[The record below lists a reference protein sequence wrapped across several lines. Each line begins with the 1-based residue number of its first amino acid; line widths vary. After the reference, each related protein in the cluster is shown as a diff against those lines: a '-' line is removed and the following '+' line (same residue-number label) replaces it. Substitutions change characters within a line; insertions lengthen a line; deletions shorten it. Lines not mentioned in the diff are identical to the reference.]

1 MKKILGI
8 IKISRPVNFIIT
20 FLVVLTSAFIC
31 SEEIFELNKIIF
43 TSLSASFIA
52 GAGNIINDIFDY
64 RIDLINRPSRPL
76 PKKELSINFA
86 AVLYLI
92 FNSIGLYLA
101 FLASWNLFFIAL
113 LICLILLIYSYSL
126 KNILIVGN
134 FTVAFCTASAFVYGG
149 IAVNNWEASII
160 PAVFAFLVNFIRE
173 IVKDVEDQEGD
184 LINNVI
190 TFPSK
195 FGIKSTKKLLI
206 FLIIVLILLTFY
218 PFLNSIY
225 KIEYF
230 ILVLFSV
237 DLLLA
242 YIIKLILY
250 FDFTKEISKISK
262 LLKLSMLFGLIAI
275 MAG

>member
-1 MKKILGI
+1 M
-8 IKISRPVNFIIT
+8 
-20 FLVVLTSAFIC
+20 
-31 SEEIFELNKIIF
+31 
-43 TSLSASFIA
+43 
-52 GAGNIINDIFDY
+52 
-64 RIDLINRPSRPL
+64 
-76 PKKELSINFA
+76 
-86 AVLYLI
+86 
-92 FNSIGLYLA
+92 
-101 FLASWNLFFIAL
+101 
-113 LICLILLIYSYSL
+113 
-126 KNILIVGN
+126 
-134 FTVAFCTASAFVYGG
+134 
-149 IAVNNWEASII
+149 
-160 PAVFAFLVNFIRE
+160 NFIRE

-184 LINNVI
+184 LKNNVI
-190 TFPSK
+190 TFPTK

-230 ILVLFSV
+230 IFVLFSV